1 MKRILKEYG
10 DKQTTRDKMAKA
22 AKRSL
27 ERDGDDST
35 YHNAMNSLNR
45 RGSSREEMQDFQNNF
60 EKNENRNMKK
70 QVKLSEADLHQVI
83 KGAVESLLK
92 EYTDFDKMK
101 MYGEPTQDEDDFNE
115 QPVNDIANESKEQF
129 KVTESQLKD
138 IIKESV
144 IRILNETD
152 WRTIHSAMDKAGEQS
167 IDPNLPSGLKQRRNQ
182 QWQRFKDG
190 LNDRMRSQY
199 GGLDKEQVRDAKAG
213 KGASYNTA
221 DRRQL
226 RNMDKLNADY
236 SKFMSANSKNPAD
249 ELYKDGKWQ

>member
-1 MKRILKEYG
+1 MKQIIREYG
-10 DKQTTRDKMAKA
+10 DKEETRGKMAAA
-22 AKRSL
+22 AKRAVKKGNAEVYNNAIGSL
-27 ERDGDDST
+27 TRRNST
-35 YHNAMNSLNR
+35 KK
-45 RGSSREEMQDFQNNF
+45 EMGDFQDKFETIEDDMNDLNDQPTNNLAT
-60 EKNENRNMKK
+60 NEGK
-70 QVKLSEADLHQVI
+70 QYKVNEEQLHQ
-83 KGAVESLLK
+83 
-92 EYTDFDKMK
+92 
-101 MYGEPTQDEDDFNE
+101 
-115 QPVNDIANESKEQF
+115 
-129 KVTESQLKD
+129 

-144 IRILNETD
+144 MRILNEID
-152 WRTIHSAMDKAGEQS
+152 WRTVHNAMDMAGEQS
-167 IDPNLPSGLKQRRNQ
+167 IDPDLPSGLKQRRNQ

-190 LNDRMRSQY
+190 LTDRMRSQY